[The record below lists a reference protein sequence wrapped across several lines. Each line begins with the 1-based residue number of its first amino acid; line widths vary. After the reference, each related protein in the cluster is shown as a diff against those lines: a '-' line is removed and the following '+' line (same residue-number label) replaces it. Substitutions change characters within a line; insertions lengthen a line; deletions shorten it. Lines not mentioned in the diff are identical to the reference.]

1 MDIRSTL
8 SSKQK
13 ELGVIVEQI
22 KDLEKDKDIL
32 KQQALI
38 LMGAIDILNTQVSLE
53 ELENTYKPLTNDERN
68 ANPDHA

>member
-13 ELGVIVEQI
+13 ELGVIVDQI